1 MPVYA
6 NLSMQK
12 EAEIMTAEKRLAFS
26 IACTD
31 RKLSGKIVM
40 AYTDQ
45 MKRKT
50 DEEKERMAEA
60 FTKEI
65 KEKYPLPKKDEG
77 DR

>member
-1 MPVYA
+1 
-6 NLSMQK
+6 
-12 EAEIMTAEKRLAFS
+12 
-26 IACTD
+26 
-31 RKLSGKIVM
+31 M

-45 MKRKT
+45 MKGKP

-65 KEKYPLPKKDEG
+65 KEKYPLSKKDEG